1 MSGYKALYR
10 KYRPTTFDE
19 VVGQEH
25 ISQTLKNSVKTNQIS
40 HAYLFCGTRGT
51 GKTSTAKILARA
63 VNCENPKDGNPCNE
77 CHICKGISNGSI
89 LDVYEM
95 DAASN
100 SGVNN
105 IREIR
110 DEVIYAPSECK
121 YKVYIID
128 EAHMLS
134 DDAFNALLKTLEEP
148 PSHVIFIL
156 ATTEPSSIIPT
167 VLSRC
172 QRFDFGRIPLNTIS
186 RRIEKI
192 SEAEGIKI
200 TPDAAELVAE
210 LADGSMRDCLSILQ
224 QCAAANPEGLR
235 TEDVAETVGIVDK
248 SKIFEIAEFVQKSN
262 AEGAVKAVS
271 NVLNMGKEVVSLFE
285 DLLAHFRC
293 LLLCKATDAP
303 AALLEKTEET
313 AEKYA
318 LQAKEFSVDR
328 LIYSITCLGEY
339 LLLAKKLST
348 PAVAAEIAVIKLCSP
363 EYSRDMAALAARVE
377 NIEKK
382 LERIASGA
390 PLAKKASS
398 ASSFA
403 SAAVTEE
410 PEEEL
415 PQKEHIEESQKWSKW
430 PDALKKVKEES
441 KTLYVFLMNAE
452 ALYFGDEVEIVL
464 SNDLAYTKIATAD
477 GKKYLSALFS
487 KIQGEALKVVVSKK
501 GNLKDR
507 TGGSPS
513 IFDIAAKKDLLGD
526 KMTITGS
533 AEQ

>member
-1 MSGYKALYR
+1 MSGFKALYR
-10 KYRPTTFDE
+10 KYRPLTFDD

-25 ISQTLKNSVKTNQIS
+25 ISETLKNSVKTNQIS

-63 VNCENPKDGNPCNE
+63 INCENPQNGNPCNE
-77 CHICKGISNGSI
+77 CHICKGISDGSI

-110 DEVIYAPSECK
+110 DEVIYSPSECR

-148 PSHVIFIL
+148 PSHVVFIL
-156 ATTEPSSIIPT
+156 ATTEPSNIIPT

-172 QRFDFGRIPLNTIS
+172 QRFDFGRIPIDTIS
-186 RRIEKI
+186 KRIEKI
-192 SEAEGIKI
+192 SQQENIKI
-200 TPDAAELVAE
+200 TPDGAELIAE

-224 QCAAANPEGLR
+224 QCAAANPNGMKS
-235 TEDVAETVGIVDK
+235 EDISETVGIVNK
-248 SKIFEIAEFVQKSN
+248 STLFEIADHIRKSDPKQ
-262 AEGAVKAVS
+262 AIKAV
-271 NVLNMGKEVVSLFE
+271 NEVLNKGKEVISLFE

-293 LLLCKATDAP
+293 LLLCKATDEP

-313 AEKYA
+313 AQKYA
-318 LQAKEFSVDR
+318 MQAKDFSVDR
-328 LIYSITCLGEY
+328 IIYSITCLGEN

-363 EYSRDMAALAARVE
+363 EYSKDMAAMAARIE

-382 LERIASGA
+382 LEKIASGVPVA
-390 PLAKKASS
+390 TRTSS
-398 ASSFA
+398 APVA
-403 SAAVTEE
+403 
-410 PEEEL
+410 EEEAL
-415 PQKEHIEESQKWSKW
+415 PQLTAKEHIDESQKWDKW
-430 PDALKKVKEES
+430 TEALKKVKEES
-441 KTLYVFLMNAE
+441 KTLYVFLMSAE
-452 ALYFGDEVEIVL
+452 ALYFGDEVEIVI
-464 SNDLAYTKIATAD
+464 SNDLAYNKIATTD

-487 KIQGEALKVVVSKK
+487 KIQGNALKVVVSKK

-507 TGGSPS
+507 SGGSPS

-526 KMTITGS
+526 KMTVVGS
-533 AEQ
+533 VEK

>member
-10 KYRPTTFDE
+10 KYRPLTFDD
-19 VVGQEH
+19 VAGQEH
-25 ISQTLKNSVKTNQIS
+25 ISQTLKNSVKTNRIS

-63 VNCENPKDGNPCNE
+63 VNCENPQDGNPCNE
-77 CHICKGISNGSI
+77 CRICRGISDGSI

-110 DEVIYAPSECK
+110 EEVIYAPAECR

-148 PSHVIFIL
+148 PPHVIFIL

-172 QRFDFGRIPLNTIS
+172 QRFDFGRIPIDVIS
-186 RRIEKI
+186 KRIEKI

-224 QCAAANPEGLR
+224 QCAAANPDGLR
-235 TEDVAETVGIVDK
+235 SDDVAETVGIVNK
-248 SKIFEIAEFVQKSN
+248 SALFEIADYIKNSDAQ
-262 AEGAVKAVS
+262 GAIKAV
-271 NVLNMGKEVVSLFE
+271 NEILNKGKEVAALFE

-293 LLLCKATDAP
+293 LILCKATDEP

-313 AEKYA
+313 AAKYA
-318 LQAKEFSVDR
+318 AQAESFSVDR
-328 LIYSITCLGEY
+328 IIYSITCLGEY
-339 LLLAKKLST
+339 LLLAKKLSS
-348 PAVAAEIAVIKLCSP
+348 PAVAAEIAALKLCSP
-363 EYSRDMAALAARVE
+363 EFSNDTAALSARVE
-377 NIEKK
+377 ALEKK
-382 LERIASGA
+382 IEGIRGGA
-390 PLAKKASS
+390 LPKASVS
-398 ASSFA
+398 AA
-403 SAAVTEE
+403 SAPAATAEE
-410 PEEEL
+410 KEEEL
-415 PQKEHIEESQKWSKW
+415 PAKEHTDESRKWDKW
-430 PDALKKVKEES
+430 PEAIKKIKEES

-464 SNDLAYTKIATAD
+464 SNDLAYEKIATAE

-487 KIQGEALKVVVSKK
+487 KIQGEALEAVVSKK
-501 GNLKDR
+501 GRLKDR
-507 TGGSPS
+507 SGGSPS
-513 IFDIAAKKDLLGD
+513 VFDIALKKDLLGD
-526 KMTITGS
+526 KMTVKGS
-533 AEQ
+533 GEK